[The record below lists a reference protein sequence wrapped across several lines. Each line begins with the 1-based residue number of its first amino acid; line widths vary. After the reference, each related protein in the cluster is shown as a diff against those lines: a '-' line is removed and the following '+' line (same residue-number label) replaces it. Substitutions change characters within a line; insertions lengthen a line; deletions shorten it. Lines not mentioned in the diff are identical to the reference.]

1 MVEEGIIPLPE
12 DKIQEFISG
21 LSLTNTE
28 IIELKRKTRG
38 QSCNLLW
45 KAERSNRL
53 TASNF
58 GRMCRKRET
67 TNSKNII
74 NSIINSAF
82 IGSVATRWASPDGII
97 DENTIVEIKC
107 PYSAAQLSIA
117 EAVSSKKSSTLQ
129 KIMKVIIN

>member
-1 MVEEGIIPLPE
+1 MIIPLPE
-12 DKIQEFISG
+12 DKVQEFISG

-28 IIELKRKTRG
+28 IIELECKTRG

-58 GRMCRKRET
+58 GRICRKRET

-82 IGSVATRWASPDGII
+82 TGSQYGFLGASLDGII

-107 PYSAAQLSIA
+107 PYSEAQLSIIA
-117 EAVSSKKSSTLQ
+117 EAVSSKKIKYLT
-129 KIMKVIIN
+129 KNNEGHYK